1 MLTKQH
7 IAKNLWNNLECIYLA
22 YIRKNLVLIVQI
34 LTQVD

>member
-7 IAKNLWNNLECIYLA
+7 MTKNLRNNLEYTYLV
-22 YIRKNLVLIVQI
+22 YIRKNLVIIVQI